1 LAWSELLESADEDI
15 RQWAEDLMVYMFYIT
30 GGTDSNASSAI
41 KTTLFDLVPPQY
53 LANLR
58 IGDFS
63 YNQYMS
69 EIMEQ
74 HMTAQDATSPEVL
87 LDQAML
93 LSAKFDDDI
102 FPTIDTSKSKGLY
115 STTFVGDGKQFAII
129 RKGAFRLLNFK
140 TGLYSPYVRIKD
152 SQTGQMLVYKLCN
165 LQFSKSKNGNVFT
178 NPVYTRMPNLGY
190 RNLARA
196 VYSVRADGFVDGD
209 GKIQSLLNNNEN
221 LFASIQ
227 QLLRSRNTKLDSKY
241 ASAFGI
247 SQKEDKESIT
257 FSNVPIVFNQ
267 NTTFDQLAN
276 ENGELPAQFASSRW
290 TPPYATYAAID
301 SADNVVLVYSADSGA
316 VQDLVDYA
324 QYRNKPFT
332 VVNPEDKGK
341 LNIDGLVTILGT
353 DDVGVLKN
361 VMSRLPKSTE
371 YVASSEFGTG
381 LGYMIERGEVKG
393 FTYYPGEKPKNSQ
406 QGVIS
411 QKRYTRETTKADN
424 TGLYIFTDNTDRNS
438 GSELIPASSWY
449 AKKYGQ
455 NKHHPGETTAQ
466 IRGLQNAYPVSTQ
479 RYFND
484 SAKGATGRWSDADI
498 DEFKLVID
506 DEFEDIFNA
515 WDSGKY
521 THIVLPVG
529 DGFFNAPISQ
539 ITQ

>member
-1 LAWSELLESADEDI
+1 MSDKEYALQQIRYINTFRYIKDLAQNYRDALSGAQIDTAKYGITANEILSFIQSHDNFVSDYNVAFENPNALFDDTFLGSKYELGVQGMFNAFNGVIFEFAPVHKNNLDKLSHQMGVYGRFSKNFTRRIGVRLKTVMLQGFFNGWLKQRFPGTDTPLKSLLIGEQSVLARYANIKAKAFVTGEGEALFDVINNIMQFGKAPSFMQIKTIIRENPYMKNNVQLAWSELLESADEDI

-63 YNQYMS
+63 YNQYVS

-140 TGLYSPYVRIKD
+140 TGLYSPYIRIKD

-209 GKIQSLLNNNEN
+209 GKI
-221 LFASIQ
+221 
-227 QLLRSRNTKLDSKY
+227 
-241 ASAFGI
+241 
-247 SQKEDKESIT
+247 
-257 FSNVPIVFNQ
+257 
-267 NTTFDQLAN
+267 
-276 ENGELPAQFASSRW
+276 
-290 TPPYATYAAID
+290 
-301 SADNVVLVYSADSGA
+301 
-316 VQDLVDYA
+316 
-324 QYRNKPFT
+324 
-332 VVNPEDKGK
+332 
-341 LNIDGLVTILGT
+341 
-353 DDVGVLKN
+353 
-361 VMSRLPKSTE
+361 
-371 YVASSEFGTG
+371 
-381 LGYMIERGEVKG
+381 
-393 FTYYPGEKPKNSQ
+393 
-406 QGVIS
+406 
-411 QKRYTRETTKADN
+411 
-424 TGLYIFTDNTDRNS
+424 
-438 GSELIPASSWY
+438 
-449 AKKYGQ
+449 
-455 NKHHPGETTAQ
+455 
-466 IRGLQNAYPVSTQ
+466 
-479 RYFND
+479 
-484 SAKGATGRWSDADI
+484 
-498 DEFKLVID
+498 
-506 DEFEDIFNA
+506 
-515 WDSGKY
+515 
-521 THIVLPVG
+521 
-529 DGFFNAPISQ
+529 
-539 ITQ
+539 